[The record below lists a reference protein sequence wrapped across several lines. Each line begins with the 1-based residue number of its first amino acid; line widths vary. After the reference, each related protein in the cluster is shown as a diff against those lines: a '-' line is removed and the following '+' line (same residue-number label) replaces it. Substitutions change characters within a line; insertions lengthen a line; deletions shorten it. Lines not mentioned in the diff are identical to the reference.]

1 MVSVLIFTKNEQQD
15 LPACLASVAWC
26 DDVHVLDSFSTD
38 RTVELARAAGAHVTQ
53 RPFDNWA
60 AHQNFAARELPF
72 KHPWV
77 VHLDADERVPEALAK
92 ELLAIP
98 ADDPCAAFRI
108 RRRDYFFDGAWL
120 KYVQVTPWYVR
131 LFRPQ
136 KIRYERLVH
145 QVAVVD
151 GAIGEL
157 TEPFDHYP
165 FSKGIGFW
173 LERHIRYAAVE
184 AGMLVQQHREPGL
197 WRTALF
203 GGDFHQRRVHQKRLF
218 YQMPCRPLVKF
229 LYLILWRRAFLD
241 GRAGLAYA
249 LLMAIYEYFIVLH
262 TRELRLAAKAT
273 APKAP

>member
-1 MVSVLIFTKNEQQD
+1 MISVLIFTKNEQQD

-26 DDVHVLDSFSTD
+26 DDVQVLDSFSTD
-38 RTVELARAAGAHVTQ
+38 RTVELARSAGARVTQ
-53 RPFDNWA
+53 RAFDNWA
-60 AHQNFAARELPF
+60 AHQNFAARELAF

-77 VHLDADERVPEALAK
+77 LHLDADERVTTRLAEELRAL
-92 ELLAIP
+92 P
-98 ADDPCAAFRI
+98 ADDPRAAFRI
-108 RRRDYFFDGAWL
+108 RRRDFFFDGAWL

-131 LFRPQ
+131 LFRPAR
-136 KIRYERLVH
+136 IRYERLVH

-151 GAIGEL
+151 GEIGEL
-157 TEPFDHYP
+157 TQPFDHYP

-184 AGMLVQQHREPGL
+184 AGMLVQQNREPGS
-197 WRTALF
+197 WKTALF

-218 YQMPCRPLVKF
+218 YQLPCRPLVKF
-229 LYLILWRRAFLD
+229 LYLVVWRRAFLD

-262 TRELRLAAKAT
+262 TRELKLAAHVT
-273 APKAP
+273 APKSR

>member
-1 MVSVLIFTKNEQQD
+1 MISVLIFTKNEQQD

-26 DDVHVLDSFSTD
+26 NDVHVLDSFSND
-38 RTVELARAAGAHVTQ
+38 RTVELARDAGARVTQ
-53 RPFDNWA
+53 RTFDNWA

-77 VHLDADERVPEALAK
+77 LHLDADERVPAK
-92 ELLAIP
+92 LVAELRRLDAN
-98 ADDPCAAFRI
+98 DPRAAYRI
-108 RRRDYFFDGAWL
+108 RRRDFFFDGAWL

-131 LFRPQ
+131 LFRPG

-151 GAIGEL
+151 GETGEL
-157 TEPFDHYP
+157 KEPFDHYP

-184 AGMLVQQHREPGL
+184 ASMLVQHNREPGS
-197 WRTALF
+197 WKTALF
-203 GGDFHQRRVHQKRLF
+203 GADFHQRRQHQKRLF

-229 LYLILWRRAFLD
+229 LYLLLWRRAFLD

-262 TRELRLAAKAT
+262 TRELQLAQSRT
-273 APKAP
+273 GTR

>member
-1 MVSVLIFTKNEQQD
+1 MISVLIFTKNEQQD

-26 DDVHVLDSFSTD
+26 DDVQVLDSFSTD
-38 RTVELARAAGAHVTQ
+38 RTVELARSAGARVTQ
-53 RPFDNWA
+53 RAFDNWA
-60 AHQNFAARELPF
+60 AHQNFAARELVF

-77 VHLDADERVPEALAK
+77 LHLDADERVTTRLAEELRAL
-92 ELLAIP
+92 P
-98 ADDPCAAFRI
+98 ADDPRAAFRI
-108 RRRDYFFDGAWL
+108 RRRDFFFDGAWL

-131 LFRPQ
+131 LFRPAR
-136 KIRYERLVH
+136 IRYERLVH

-151 GAIGEL
+151 GEIGEL
-157 TEPFDHYP
+157 TQPFDHYP

-184 AGMLVQQHREPGL
+184 AGMLVQQNREPGS
-197 WRTALF
+197 WKTALF

-218 YQMPCRPLVKF
+218 YQLPCRPLVKF
-229 LYLILWRRAFLD
+229 LYLVVWRRAFLD

-262 TRELRLAAKAT
+262 TRELKLAAHVT
-273 APKAP
+273 APKSR